1 MQKGKLNPV
10 IETANSF
17 SQMYWHR
24 IKNASSMYLSSQWEA
39 LINSLKSRKL
49 SPIQQAL

>member
-17 SQMYWHR
+17 SQMYWQR
-24 IKNASSMYLSSQWEA
+24 IKNASRAYLSSLWEA
-39 LINSLKSRKL
+39 LINSLKSGKL
-49 SPIQQAL
+49 ALIQSAP